1 MGVGSREAEEQ
12 IHTHSYL
19 QLFLGDSG
27 GSCPPRVNFGQD
39 GDHLYKEGRG
49 KGWGREFED
58 RERVEERER
67 VRKRAWKGL

>member
-1 MGVGSREAEEQ
+1 MGVGSREQKNKSTLIPTYSCSWEIQ
-12 IHTHSYL
+12 
-19 QLFLGDSG
+19 GD
-27 GSCPPRVNFGQD
+27 PARPRVNFGQD